1 MKARHAV
8 GGPPA
13 AAVTRVR
20 RPGRTAGRARDG
32 DDPFTQSTAR
42 SPRADTP
49 AGTKRTERLR
59 SRGGFGE
66 NRFHTPPCAASA
78 KTVCR
83 TGRMRHGPTREPVT
97 EHPVEPVFPAAPP
110 VSGMSGR
117 SRMTRGIRHR
127 APSVG
132 WPRLS
137 GTGGPRPAGTGPA
150 EKGIREAEGVKK
162 GRRLAPERVS
172 GFRSAG
178 PPGRR
183 YRCPAGPYA
192 GRRRPRRPQC
202 FRPPPRFIT
211 RTPATTSPTPISVV
225 GRASS
230 PNSRTPPMNAPTV
243 PTPDQMA

>member
-32 DDPFTQSTAR
+32 DDPFTHSTAW
-42 SPRADTP
+42 SPRVDAP

-59 SRGGFGE
+59 LRGGFGE

-97 EHPVEPVFPAAPP
+97 EHPGEPVFPAAPP

-127 APSVG
+127 APSAG
-132 WPRLS
+132 WPCLS
-137 GTGGPRPAGTGPA
+137 GTGGPRLRRNRSGR
-150 EKGIREAEGVKK
+150 KGNT
-162 GRRLAPERVS
+162 
-172 GFRSAG
+172 
-178 PPGRR
+178 
-183 YRCPAGPYA
+183 
-192 GRRRPRRPQC
+192 GRRRCEERKAVGAGRVSVSGRPVGTAASVSRRTV
-202 FRPPPRFIT
+202 RG
-211 RTPATTSPTPISVV
+211 PAPAAAPSVS
-225 GRASS
+225 AH
-230 PNSRTPPMNAPTV
+230 
-243 PTPDQMA
+243 

>member
-8 GGPPA
+8 GGPPGTA
-13 AAVTRVR
+13 AQRVS
-20 RPGRTAGRARDG
+20 RPGRTAGPARDG
-32 DDPFTQSTAR
+32 DDPFTQSTAW

-59 SRGGFGE
+59 PHRGFGE
-66 NRFHTPPCAASA
+66 IRFHTPPCAASA

-127 APSVG
+127 TPSAG

-137 GTGGPRPAGTGPA
+137 GTGGPRPRRNRSGR
-150 EKGIREAEGVKK
+150 KGNT
-162 GRRLAPERVS
+162 GRRRCEERRTVRTGRVS
-172 GFRSAG
+172 GFRPAG
-178 PPGRR
+178 TAV
-183 YRCPAGPYA
+183 PAGPYA
-192 GRRRPRRPQC
+192 DRRRPRRPQC